1 MRVAVLGIGHMGHAL
16 AERLLDCGHTVTVW
30 NRTPHKA
37 DDLLAAGAHE
47 AATPAEAAAG
57 AEATFTSMADD
68 QAVLAVVQGEAGA
81 AAGLGEQGVLVDTS
95 TVSPQTTAQLVEAA
109 SGRFLASPILGAP
122 AAVVSGQARYLICG
136 PSELYD
142 RLRPAYA
149 SLGEEEHRRY
159 LGDDPTVA
167 TTLKL
172 LSNYLLMSGIA
183 TLGEAVAAAQAAGL
197 ADELIS
203 EYFGHIPLVA
213 PALLNRLDDI
223 VSGDHD
229 GWFSTTLG
237 AKDLRLTVDLGRA
250 HGVRLALAE
259 AVEQRYERAAAEG
272 WADADIAAVVEL
284 VRKPASVAPRQVVSM
299 LMLHPGTPRDQEARQ
314 QLAAALPEATVGEP
328 DELGVLDVRLE
339 AEDREQALGRVWD
352 AVAASGTDDHIVF
365 LEHPDLPDHWRA
377 LSRPADR

>member
-1 MRVAVLGIGHMGHAL
+1 MRVAVLGMGHMGHAL
-16 AERLLDCGHTVTVW
+16 AQRLLDRGHTVTVW

-47 AATPAEAAAG
+47 ALTPEEAAGG
-57 AEATFTSMADD
+57 AEVTFTSLADD
-68 QAVLAVVQGEAGA
+68 QAVLAVVKGEAGA
-81 AAGLGEQGVLVDTS
+81 AAGLGERGVLVDTS
-95 TVSPQTTAQLVEAA
+95 TVSPQTTAQLVEVAA
-109 SGRFLASPILGAP
+109 GRFLASPILGAP
-122 AAVVSGQARYLICG
+122 AAVVSALARYLICG
-136 PSELYD
+136 PAELYD
-142 RLRPAYA
+142 RLRPAYEA
-149 SLGEEEHRRY
+149 LGEEGHRHY

-183 TLGEAVAAAQAAGL
+183 ALGETVAAAQAAGL
-197 ADELIS
+197 ADDLIRQ
-203 EYFGHIPLVA
+203 YFGQIPLVA

-223 VSGDHD
+223 ISGDHD

-237 AKDLRLTVDLGRA
+237 AKDVRLAVDLARS

-259 AVEQRYERAAAEG
+259 AVEQRYEQAAAEG

-284 VRKPASVAPRQVVSM
+284 VRKPASAAQPQVISM

-314 QLAAALPEATVGEP
+314 QLAAALPEATVGQPNQE
-328 DELGVLDVRLE
+328 GVFDVRLD
-339 AEDREQALGRVWD
+339 AEDREQALSRIWD

-365 LEHPDLPDHWRA
+365 LEHPDLPGHWRA